1 MWLMNSQDA
10 ICAVPDQLHIWI
22 MGIILLLP
30 ESGSAHL
37 FLRSDFKRR
46 AVMKQSEYPGWN
58 HPAVSPDR
66 LPVSTCMQW
75 KESSLMRE
83 QWRNLLRREG
93 PDKGPSPFFCRPSGA
108 AAAAAGGAESGCRGG
123 GNRHRQSL
131 AAGFRWLGRNV
142 RRVGGVRYN
151 EKTSYINDIWGF
163 CTLLQWFSTASTG
176 GRWGSNPYSLFVV
189 YQSLIMQV
197 RFWGHY
203 LVVNV

>member
-22 MGIILLLP
+22 IGIILLLP

-142 RRVGGVRYN
+142 RRVGGVR
-151 EKTSYINDIWGF
+151 
-163 CTLLQWFSTASTG
+163 
-176 GRWGSNPYSLFVV
+176 
-189 YQSLIMQV
+189 
-197 RFWGHY
+197 
-203 LVVNV
+203 

>member
-1 MWLMNSQDA
+1 MKTINFSIFGIGNTARLLFWHNNPQSNVTDEQSGRDMRGSWP
-10 ICAVPDQLHIWI
+10 VHIWI

-142 RRVGGVRYN
+142 RRVGGVR
-151 EKTSYINDIWGF
+151 
-163 CTLLQWFSTASTG
+163 
-176 GRWGSNPYSLFVV
+176 
-189 YQSLIMQV
+189 
-197 RFWGHY
+197 
-203 LVVNV
+203 